1 MGYGEFPYDVV
12 GEESTAA
19 AKKKKKKVMM
29 EEATINYF

>member
-19 AKKKKKKVMM
+19 AKKKKKVMM